1 MASLANALP
10 SDLALCSSLSGHA
23 AVRKDGEMRG
33 ACYTE
38 IVIYV
43 IKALGTD
50 FVKVG
55 VTRGEAIGRRL
66 STLQIGCPFELSI
79 VALADWPDQVER
91 QLHIYLEPLRERG
104 EWFREGERVSHI
116 MHLMGEPD
124 GLLKFLEIGPDPT
137 RTQRRRGWQSQPK
150 RVKGQIGPKLGS
162 KIK

>member
-1 MASLANALP
+1 MLQ
-10 SDLALCSSLSGHA
+10 
-23 AVRKDGEMRG
+23 RG
-33 ACYTE
+33 KMELRRRLLYC

-79 VALADWPDQVER
+79 IALADWPDQAER
-91 QLHIYLEPLRERG
+91 QLHIYLELLLERG

-116 MHLMGEPD
+116 IRLMGEP
-124 GLLKFLEIGPDPT
+124 
-137 RTQRRRGWQSQPK
+137 
-150 RVKGQIGPKLGS
+150 
-162 KIK
+162 